1 MNNTTFPA
9 FGTWYSRYASIYT
22 DVPAPE
28 PTPADVTPA
37 AQPAAPD
44 RRRLTIPSRRTSAS
58 GGDGGRA

>member
-28 PTPADVTPA
+28 PAPADVTPLHSL
-37 AQPAAPD
+37 P
-44 RRRLTIPSRRTSAS
+44 RLTA
-58 GGDGGRA
+58 AA